1 MKSNTFNR
9 NNNKIRN
16 ENTEREDNSCLIMAP
31 QTKAERK
38 RRNALQMQK
47 KRTELFVEE
56 KKKANARHAANMKTH
71 REAMTKEKKDKARKK
86 TQME

>member
-1 MKSNTFNR
+1 
-9 NNNKIRN
+9 
-16 ENTEREDNSCLIMAP
+16 MAP

-56 KKKANARHAANMKTH
+56 KKKANARHAANMKTQ
-71 REAMTKEKKDKARKK
+71 REAMTKEKRIRLEQK